1 MYKLRFNAITRE
13 LRFTNTNP
21 PPYVDKF
28 WKIRHMVKAWNYHM
42 TSIFLAY
49 WSIFLNK
56 YISIWHSIWTFLGW
70 IFCRRNPHLFG
81 IEFHTDFYAF
91 SGILFVV
98 ELVEGKAHPRQS
110 SPLEFEYLSGKT
122 LVLLL
127 RMMKSYFSTG
137 RYVLIGYSF
146 RVLKGLIQLSEKGV
160 FPCAI
165 MNNRRYCPS
174 VFPGK
179 EMEDNFGELDVG

>member
-42 TSIFLAY
+42 SSIFLAY

-70 IFCRRNPHLFG
+70 IFCPRNPHLFG

-91 SGILFVV
+91 SGNLFVV
-98 ELVEGKAHPRQS
+98 QLVEGKEHPHQAGTH
-110 SPLEFEYLSGKT
+110 EFEDLGGKT
-122 LVLLL
+122 VRLLL
-127 RMMKSYFSTG
+127 RMTKSYFSAG
-137 RYVLIGYSF
+137 RYVTLDSGF
-146 RVLKGLIQLSEKGV
+146 CFLKGFTRLRKKGV
-160 FPCAI
+160 FACAVI
-165 MNNRRYCPS
+165 
-174 VFPGK
+174 K
-179 EMEDNFGELDVG
+179 